1 MGPTG
6 ADDFPK
12 RAVVSDCEP
21 LKLKGR
27 LKEGATA
34 QTQLRGSAG
43 LWHSALRMAFSG
55 AGAALGLDL
64 LPGSGGVRSG
74 FLLLPGHRLPGQQW
88 TPPHLGTEPWLLW
101 GNRPSAQASRPGPRL
116 PGGRPGA
123 GRMTLSEVCF
133 GDRYQQRDSAPRQPS
148 QMACWVGWTN
158 THTQSDVKNEYVN
171 E

>member
-34 QTQLRGSAG
+34 QTQLRGSAV
-43 LWHSALRMAFSG
+43 ALCAEDGFLRG
-55 AGAALGLDL
+55 R
-64 LPGSGGVRSG
+64 GGVGLGSAARFWRSQEW
-74 FLLLPGHRLPGQQW
+74 FPPVARAPVAWTAMDAAPPGDRAMVAVGEPSKCPG
-88 TPPHLGTEPWLLW
+88 
-101 GNRPSAQASRPGPRL
+101 SRPGPRL

-123 GRMTLSEVCF
+123 GRMTLLWADT
-133 GDRYQQRDSAPRQPS
+133 DRGTVLHASPPKWPAGLGGQ
-148 QMACWVGWTN
+148 
-158 THTQSDVKNEYVN
+158 THTHSRT
-171 E
+171 

>member
-27 LKEGATA
+27 LKEGAAA
-34 QTQLRGSAG
+34 QTQLRGSAV
-43 LWHSALRMAFSG
+43 ALCAEDGFLRG
-55 AGAALGLDL
+55 R
-64 LPGSGGVRSG
+64 GGVGLGSAARSWRSQEW
-74 FLLLPGHRLPGQQW
+74 FPPVARAPVAWTAMDAAPPGDRAMVAVGEPSKCPG
-88 TPPHLGTEPWLLW
+88 
-101 GNRPSAQASRPGPRL
+101 SRPGPRL

-133 GDRYQQRDSAPRQPS
+133 GDRYRQRDSAPRQPS

-158 THTQSDVKNEYVN
+158 THTQSNVKNEYVN

>member
-123 GRMTLSEVCF
+123 GRTTLLWGPIPTEGQCSTPALPN
-133 GDRYQQRDSAPRQPS
+133 GLLG
-148 QMACWVGWTN
+148 WVDKH
-158 THTQSDVKNEYVN
+158 THTVERKE
-171 E
+171 